1 MPYNV
6 GMTELSLVLPFA
18 LPPPDLAPDLI
29 KALDAPALGMLLARS
44 SVEEVWLA
52 PSSRAL
58 PHDNWLAGRLGL
70 LADEQPAFA
79 VAAMRGFGLDPGSEH
94 WLIVNPAHFAIAR
107 SHLSLSD
114 PRQLRLSDA
123 HGRMLFDAA
132 KPYFDELGHTLVFGD
147 AHTWFMHA
155 GHWQSLQTAS
165 PDIAIDLNLT
175 DWLPSGH
182 AEVDYRRLQ
191 NEVQMLW
198 FSHPANAEREAAG
211 QAAVNAFWIWGCAK
225 AAAPLAGAPA
235 LATRKVPG
243 WLGAMQ
249 TMPFDLASALGG
261 AQGDA
266 MFVSGDLTAPALA
279 GDWATWLDHLR
290 QFDLEQ
296 FAPALAA
303 LQDGRLKRLQLVL
316 SHRAVLKTFTTTQW
330 GQRAFW
336 RGPSLTRL
344 LP

>member
-6 GMTELSLVLPFA
+6 GMTEISLVLPFA

-44 SVEEVWLA
+44 SVEEVRLA

-58 PHDNWLAGRLGL
+58 PHESWLASRFKLV
-70 LADEQPAFA
+70 ADGQPAFA
-79 VAAMRGFGLDPGSEH
+79 AAAMRGFGLDPGAEP
-94 WLIVNPAHFAIAR
+94 WFIVNPAHFAIAR

-123 HGRMLFDAA
+123 HGRVLFDTA

-147 AHTWFMHA
+147 AHTWFMRA
-155 GHWQSLQTAS
+155 GDWQSLQTAS

-175 DWLPSGH
+175 DWLPSGP

-198 FSHPANAEREAAG
+198 FSHPANAERVATG
-211 QAAVNAFWIWGCAK
+211 HAAVNAFWIWGCAHG
-225 AAAPLAGAPA
+225 AAPRANTPA
-235 LATRKVPG
+235 LAAKQVPG

-249 TMPFDLASALGG
+249 TMPYDFASAIGG
-261 AQGDA
+261 TQGDA
-266 MFVSGDLTAPALA
+266 MFVSGDLMAPALA
-279 GDWATWLDHLR
+279 GDWATWLDLLR
-290 QFDLEQ
+290 QFDQEQ

-303 LQDGRLKRLQLVL
+303 LQNGRIGRLQLVL
-316 SHRAVLKTFTTTQW
+316 GHRDVLKTFTSTQW

-336 RGPSLTRL
+336 RSSSLTRL